1 MTAPAYRAPNRA
13 GRDAVTEPRTI
24 SGQAA
29 VASLRPHLKRALGQ
43 SIVRVETEAI
53 APFLGALREAD
64 EILAAVADMD
74 PAVRGDAAPRLELIR
89 RAGAIHRLVSGLIE
103 GEKHR

>member
-1 MTAPAYRAPNRA
+1 M
-13 GRDAVTEPRTI
+13 TEPRTI

-43 SIVRVETEAI
+43 SIVRVENEAI

-64 EILAAVADMD
+64 DVLEAIASLDPTAPAD
-74 PAVRGDAAPRLELIR
+74 PAGREELIA
-89 RAGAIHRLVSGLIE
+89 RARATHRLVAALLAA
-103 GEKHR
+103 EKTR

>member
-1 MTAPAYRAPNRA
+1 M
-13 GRDAVTEPRTI
+13 TEPRTI

-43 SIVRVETEAI
+43 SIVRVENEAI

-64 EILAAVADMD
+64 EILAAMADLDPAAMD
-74 PAVRGDAAPRLELIR
+74 PVGREGAAGGDTATRAELIA
-89 RAGAIHRLVSGLIE
+89 RARAIHRLVAGLIE
-103 GEKHR
+103 GEKSR